1 MPTLKRL
8 RRGGRNRRAA
18 TLSKRSARSA
28 ANVTIS
34 KCTFSTPN
42 VDLEFAEAVS
52 LKGIPQFLTNTS
64 KLPTSA
70 SRPTPNT
77 VTLVYDTPGSV
88 TSITIPDRDPA
99 IRSAGGG
106 FCPAGNVLAPAP

>member
-18 TLSKRSARSA
+18 SRSASAARSA
-28 ANVTIS
+28 ASIVIT
-34 KCTFSTPN
+34 KCNFDTPD
-42 VDLEFAEAVS
+42 VLLELDQPVS
-52 LKGIPQFLTNTS
+52 LKGLPQFLTNTS
-64 KLPTSA
+64 KLPTA
-70 SRPTPNT
+70 AVRPTPNT
-77 VTLVYDTPGSV
+77 VTLTYNTPGAV

-106 FCPAGNVLAPAP
+106 FCQPGNVLAPAP